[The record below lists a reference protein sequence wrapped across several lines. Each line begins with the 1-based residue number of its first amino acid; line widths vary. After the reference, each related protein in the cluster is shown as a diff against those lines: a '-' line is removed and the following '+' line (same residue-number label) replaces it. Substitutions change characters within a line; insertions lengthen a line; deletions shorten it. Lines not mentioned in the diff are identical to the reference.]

1 MAFLEAD
8 DIGQVI
14 YNNQVNEITEGN
26 DGILLEALNAAVEEV
41 RSYLTPDLTRM
52 DGTPLYDV
60 DAILATEG
68 DARNPLIRM
77 YALMIARYHLIQ
89 LSNYELLYNQAQAA
103 YDRAVAWFKAM
114 NAGTTR
120 ISTLPTVPPGGSEG
134 SDIGP
139 FEAGSRAKFNHDY

>member
-1 MAFLEAD
+1 MFLEAS

-14 YNNQVNEITEGN
+14 YSYQVAEITEGN

-41 RSYLTPDLTRM
+41 RSYLTPDVTRM

-60 DAILATEG
+60 DAILSTEG

-89 LSNYELLYNQAQAA
+89 LSNYEILYNQAQAA
-103 YDRAVAWFKAM
+103 YDRAVAWFDKMKSGA
-114 NAGTTR
+114 TR
-120 ISTLPTVPPGGSEG
+120 ISTLPTVPPGGSED

-139 FEAGSRAKFNHDY
+139 FEAGSRTKFNHEY